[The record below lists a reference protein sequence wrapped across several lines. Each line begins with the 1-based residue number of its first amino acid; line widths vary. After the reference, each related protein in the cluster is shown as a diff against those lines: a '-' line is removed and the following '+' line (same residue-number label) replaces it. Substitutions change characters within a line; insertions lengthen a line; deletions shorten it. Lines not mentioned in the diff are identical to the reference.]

1 LPPVPFDT
9 HAVIQQLEQMGFPT
23 PQAEGLSAVLTQVV
37 AGQDYATKADLTEGR
52 LSLEVKLE
60 QLRVELHRELGTV
73 KNELGFLRWAA
84 YVLGALLIPVF
95 LRTVLKL

>member
-1 LPPVPFDT
+1 MEENAWLLVKKGD
-9 HAVIQQLEQMGFPT
+9 EW
-23 PQAEGLSAVLTQVV
+23 
-37 AGQDYATKADLTEGR
+37 ATKADVTEAR
-52 LSLEVKLE
+52 LNLEVKLE
-60 QLRVELHRELGTV
+60 SLRVELHRELGTI

>member
-1 LPPVPFDT
+1 VAMPFDT
-9 HAVIQQLEQMGFPT
+9 HAIIQQLEHLGFST
-23 PQAEGLSAVLTQVV
+23 PQAEGLSAVLMQVV
-37 AGQDYATKADLTEGR
+37 ASSDYATKADITEAR

-60 QLRVELHRELGTV
+60 SLRVELHRELGTV